1 MMRGAENRM
10 GYATRRQQPLS
21 IATIIRLLELVK
33 EEAEDQEQRVAREF
47 FKVGAAIA
55 LAVCGSLRGNEVFML
70 DLNGL
75 RKHLSL
81 GKEGTLPKDPMKVG
95 TDLSQAPHII
105 IPLLGE
111 FKGELGFRYHL
122 MSLASTTSS
131 GIELRWWME
140 KLIQVRQ
147 EENCTAGP
155 GFGHK
160 DGSVALMREYD
171 EVLQSF
177 LSVIQQEDND
187 LIAVTDDV
195 QALYGLSRTFRR
207 TAEGRA
213 RAANLESDVQNAM
226 NRWRKVEQAKGKCPR
241 FNMVDHYAHA
251 RDLMH
256 VTWRYSFVQ

>member
-1 MMRGAENRM
+1 M
-10 GYATRRQQPLS
+10 GYVTRRQQRLS

-33 EEAEDQEQRVAREF
+33 EEADEQEPRVAREF

-55 LAVCGSLRGNEVFML
+55 LALCGSLRGNEVFML

-75 RKHLSL
+75 RRHISL
-81 GKEGTLPKDPMKVG
+81 DKEGTLPKDPMKAG

-105 IPLLGE
+105 IPLFGE

-140 KLIQVRQ
+140 KLIEVRQ
-147 EENCTAGP
+147 EENCTTGP

-171 EVLQSF
+171 EVIQSF
-177 LSVIQQEDND
+177 LSVIQQEEND
-187 LIAVTDDV
+187 LIAATDDV
-195 QALYGLSRTFRR
+195 QALYGLSCTFRR

-226 NRWRKVEQAKGKCPR
+226 NRWRKIEQAKGKCPR